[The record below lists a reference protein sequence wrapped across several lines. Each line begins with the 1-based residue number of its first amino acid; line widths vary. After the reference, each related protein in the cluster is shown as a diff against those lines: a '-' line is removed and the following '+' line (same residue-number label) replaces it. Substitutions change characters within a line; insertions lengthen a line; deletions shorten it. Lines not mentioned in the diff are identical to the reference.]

1 MSLQTMNSKW
11 QYLNIAHYFEGIHHF
26 SSDEFSSMP
35 FTLSDFVNDCAGKNI
50 RGENVQTIERA
61 LEVARYVEN
70 GVEPSYAI
78 KTVWADYPLNKKLN

>member
-1 MSLQTMNSKW
+1 MSLQTMNKKW
-11 QYLNIAHYFEGIHHF
+11 QYLNITNYFVDIHHF
-26 SSDEFSSMP
+26 SSDEFTSP
-35 FTLSDFVNDCAGKNI
+35 AFTLTDFVNYCRGKNI

-78 KTVWADYPLNKKLN
+78 KTVWADFPLNKKSN

>member
-1 MSLQTMNSKW
+1 MSLQTMNKKW
-11 QYLNIAHYFEGIHHF
+11 EDLNIIDYFVDVHHF
-26 SSDEFSSMP
+26 SSDEFSSP
-35 FTLSDFVNDCAGKNI
+35 PSTLTAFVHTCEGKNI

-78 KTVWADYPLNKKLN
+78 KTVWADFPLNKKAS